1 MSISSELSENAAR
14 TVFRVTGECLT
25 ASKSIEGFAHSD
37 PEKRKWEKANYEQHL
52 LEAIASALAIDDEF
66 YKGLAIHKVINL
78 CRSSNDLDIAKTL
91 FKEVDHP
98 SLREQIVRDAPEL
111 AGERRT
117 LFHEENGFPPVT
129 IHLDGLDH
137 EAVVHLVTKAMR
149 DIGSSEREVEGF
161 TQDAS
166 NADFD
171 TTLAKAIDWGAPVCF
186 LKDGKPWVKGDW
198 KRLTLWQRLKRR
210 FSLWGGSFVHPDG
223 TIELPSR
230 RG

>member
-14 TVFRVTGECLT
+14 TVFRVTGACLS
-25 ASKSIEGFAHSD
+25 ASKSIEGFAHFD
-37 PEKRKWEKANYEQHL
+37 PERRKSEKVNYEQHL
-52 LEAIASALAIDDEF
+52 VEAIASALAIEDEF

-78 CRSSNDLDIAKTL
+78 CRGSNELDIAKTL
-91 FKEVDHP
+91 FKEVVHP
-98 SLREQIVRDAPEL
+98 SLREQIVRAAPEL
-111 AGERRT
+111 AGERRP
-117 LFHEENGFPPVT
+117 LSHEETFRPVT

-149 DIGSSEREVEGF
+149 DVGSSEREVEGF
-161 TQDAS
+161 TQHAG

-198 KRLTLWQRLKRR
+198 RRLTLWQRLTRW
-210 FSLWGGSFVHPDG
+210 FSLWGGCYVHPDG
-223 TIELPSR
+223 TIELPST

>member
-1 MSISSELSENAAR
+1 MGISNALSENAAR
-14 TVFRVTGECLT
+14 AVFRVTGECLS
-25 ASKSIEGFAHSD
+25 ASKSIEGFAHPD
-37 PEKRKWEKANYEQHL
+37 PEKRKFEKANYEQHL
-52 LEAIASALAIDDEF
+52 VEAIASALAIEDEF
-66 YKGLAIHKVINL
+66 YRGLAIHKVINL
-78 CRSSNDLDIAKTL
+78 CRSSNELDIAKTL

-98 SLREQIVRDAPEL
+98 SLREQIVKDAPEL
-111 AGERRT
+111 AGERNSFSQDEDAFR
-117 LFHEENGFPPVT
+117 PVT

-137 EAVVHLVTKAMR
+137 EAIVHLVAKALR
-149 DIGSSEREVEGF
+149 DIGASEREIEGF

-198 KRLTLWQRLKRR
+198 RRLTIWQRLMRWL
-210 FSLWGGSFVHPDG
+210 SLRKGSYVHPDG
-223 TIELPSR
+223 TIELPAR